1 MIVGDLGQTFRCKLF
16 LQNCKMVQHRYHKQ
30 TQNQQNG
37 EARAISQESDIRL
50 DINLLSKDKWGI
62 IVSSS
67 TIDKIYEITLFTKI
81 GTKSALFTKMGTKF
95 S

>member
-1 MIVGDLGQTFRCKLF
+1 MQQPF
-16 LQNCKMVQHRYHKQ
+16 LPLAGGLPHPAFLEKPQKVKKKRKKRVIYPEEGKKI
-30 TQNQQNG
+30 TWVYT
-37 EARAISQESDIRL
+37 ISSTIGL
-50 DINLLSKDKWGI
+50 